1 MKATCRF
8 DLARRAA
15 ALVALVVWWG
25 AAGSAWSA
33 AYRILDLGTLGG
45 GMSYASGINDSGQV
59 VGCAWT
65 ASGDLHAF
73 RTAPNQ
79 PIDPAT
85 DDLGTFGGGVSLA
98 FGINDSG
105 QVVGQAWN
113 EFGYQVFR
121 TAPNQPINPATD
133 DLGPALYVY
142 GINNSGQVVGSNFSH
157 DQGGWGE
164 PPDPRLFAWVYSGN
178 GPMQYL
184 NELID
189 PASGWVLHEP
199 RDINDL
205 GQIVG
210 WGLHNGN
217 ERAFLLTPIPEP
229 ASLVMLGGC
238 LVGLS
243 LLRRRRC
250 CAA

>member
-1 MKATCRF
+1 
-8 DLARRAA
+8 
-15 ALVALVVWWG
+15 
-25 AAGSAWSA
+25 
-33 AYRILDLGTLGG
+33 
-45 GMSYASGINDSGQV
+45 V
-59 VGCAWT
+59 VGEV
-65 ASGDLHAF
+65 LHAF

-79 PIDPAT
+79 PYNPAT
-85 DDLGTFGGGVSLA
+85 DDLGTLDV
-98 FGINDSG
+98 GIFDWSEAHGITDSG
-105 QVVGQAWN
+105 QVVGVSGGHA
-113 EFGYQVFR
+113 FR
-121 TAPNQPINPATD
+121 TGPNQPINPATD